1 LGNSSD
7 GGGDGASDD
16 SVDVDRGSGSR
27 GPTEG
32 DLELTCFSASTA
44 SLTIGG
50 SYYRQELKILVL
62 CSCHLHNLG
71 NDLGGDLDVLAGILN
86 VLRGPS

>member
-1 LGNSSD
+1 V
-7 GGGDGASDD
+7 SDD
-16 SVDVDRGSGSR
+16 GVDVNGGSGSR
-27 GPTEG
+27 GPTKG
-32 DLELTCFSASTA
+32 NLELTCLSVSTA

-50 SYYRQELKILVL
+50 SYCRQELKILVL

-71 NDLGGDLDVLAGILN
+71 DDLGSNLDVLAGILN